1 MAKAPK
7 KEAAHVKYS
16 IDGVKVTSEDF
27 DSKSESIEVIV
38 PKGIPYAKVRKALE
52 IALLRIR

>member
-7 KEAAHVKYS
+7 KEATHTKYS
-16 IDGVKVTSEDF
+16 ISGVKVASEEYE
-27 DSKSESIEVIV
+27 SKATDIEVII
-38 PKGIPYAKVRKALE
+38 PKGLPYTKVRKALE